1 MAYGTFAT
9 VIVWKTGTCGFLVW
23 RCCCRDLCKRVLSC
37 FIFLGMKE
45 IHLCGSPGPFIA
57 VDSGYILL
65 DLSAAFD
72 PVSHISLMYKQPSW
86 PHCYS
91 PDSSTELELLCLD
104 LFSSPSIC
112 SPLVTSSASIP
123 MLNFISV
130 PKSSPSSSYN
140 HYNLYWSS
148 TILIWKISDP
158 LVDSEGCFISSFPED
173 DILGG
178 VVSSG

>member
-1 MAYGTFAT
+1 MAALQSLLDRWVVMAYGTFAT
-9 VIVWKTGTCGFLVW
+9 VIVCLAFCVKNWNLQFPCMAVLLQRPLQKSIELFYFLRNEGNPPVWKSGT
-23 RCCCRDLCKRVLSC
+23 LSLPWTLGTSSW
-37 FIFLGMKE
+37 IFLQPST
-45 IHLCGSPGPFIA
+45 LF
-57 VDSGYILL
+57 
-65 DLSAAFD
+65 
-72 PVSHISLMYKQPSW
+72 HISLMYKQPSW

-140 HYNLYWSS
+140 HYNLY
-148 TILIWKISDP
+148 
-158 LVDSEGCFISSFPED
+158 
-173 DILGG
+173 
-178 VVSSG
+178 

>member
-1 MAYGTFAT
+1 ME
-9 VIVWKTGTCGFLVW
+9 V
-23 RCCCRDLCKRVLSC
+23 RDLV
-37 FIFLGMKE
+37 
-45 IHLCGSPGPFIA
+45 IA
-57 VDSGYILL
+57 VDCGHILL

-72 PVSHISLMYKQPSW
+72 PVSHISLMYKHPSW

-112 SPLVTSSASIP
+112 SPLVTSSATMVSAS

-158 LVDSEGCFISSFPED
+158 LVDSEGCFIASFPED

-178 VVSSG
+178 VVSSGWAPIQQVKSVLNNF